1 MDQQNAL
8 RAISPLD
15 GRYGSKLFDLSTF
28 FSEYGLFKYRLH
40 IEVEYLIA
48 LEKLSLPQIPTLA
61 DDDVKWLRSLVND
74 FTVEESLLIK
84 AHEKVTNHDV
94 KALEYYLHD
103 KLQSKGLGELQP
115 WVHFCLTSQDINNT
129 AIPLSIKDFI
139 HKNYL
144 PLIQN
149 FIHELSTASTLW
161 ANIPM
166 LARTHGQP
174 ASPTRLGKEMQVFV
188 ERLKKQINML
198 STIEFEGKFGGATG
212 NFNAHY
218 VAFPRVD
225 WVSFANDFL
234 AELGLKRQQTTTQIE
249 HYDGLAEVFDTLTRI
264 NTILLDF
271 CRDMW
276 SYISFN
282 YFKLS
287 LKEGEVGSSAMP
299 HKVNPIDF
307 ENAEGNIGIANA
319 LYIHMATKL
328 PVSRLQRDLSD
339 STVLRSVGVPMG
351 HSVLALKSAIR
362 GIQKCTPNTEVIE
375 GELNNTAVVIAEA
388 YQVILRREGVAN
400 GYEIIKAVT
409 RTNAKP
415 SLEDMQAIIDQ
426 LPVNEAIKVEMRAI
440 TPQNYTGI

>member
-1 MDQQNAL
+1 
-8 RAISPLD
+8 
-15 GRYGSKLFDLSTF
+15 
-28 FSEYGLFKYRLH
+28 
-40 IEVEYLIA
+40 
-48 LEKLSLPQIPTLA
+48 
-61 DDDVKWLRSLVND
+61 
-74 FTVEESLLIK
+74 
-84 AHEKVTNHDV
+84 
-94 KALEYYLHD
+94 
-103 KLQSKGLGELQP
+103 
-115 WVHFCLTSQDINNT
+115 
-129 AIPLSIKDFI
+129 
-139 HKNYL
+139 
-144 PLIQN
+144 
-149 FIHELSTASTLW
+149 
-161 ANIPM
+161 
-166 LARTHGQP
+166 
-174 ASPTRLGKEMQVFV
+174 
-188 ERLKKQINML
+188 
-198 STIEFEGKFGGATG
+198 
-212 NFNAHY
+212 
-218 VAFPRVD
+218 
-225 WVSFANDFL
+225 
-234 AELGLKRQQTTTQIE
+234 
-249 HYDGLAEVFDTLTRI
+249 
-264 NTILLDF
+264 
-271 CRDMW
+271 MW

-307 ENAEGNIGIANA
+307 ENAEGNLGIANA

-375 GELNNTAVVIAEA
+375 DELNNTAVVIAEA

-415 SLEDMQAIIDQ
+415 SLEDMQAIIDH

>member
-1 MDQQNAL
+1 
-8 RAISPLD
+8 
-15 GRYGSKLFDLSTF
+15 
-28 FSEYGLFKYRLH
+28 
-40 IEVEYLIA
+40 
-48 LEKLSLPQIPTLA
+48 
-61 DDDVKWLRSLVND
+61 
-74 FTVEESLLIK
+74 
-84 AHEKVTNHDV
+84 
-94 KALEYYLHD
+94 
-103 KLQSKGLGELQP
+103 
-115 WVHFCLTSQDINNT
+115 
-129 AIPLSIKDFI
+129 
-139 HKNYL
+139 
-144 PLIQN
+144 
-149 FIHELSTASTLW
+149 
-161 ANIPM
+161 M

-188 ERLKKQINML
+188 ERLKKQINKL

-307 ENAEGNIGIANA
+307 ENAEGNLGIANA

>member
-48 LEKLSLPQIPTLA
+48 LEKLSLLQIPTLA
-61 DDDVKWLRSLVND
+61 DDDITWLRSLVND

-188 ERLKKQINML
+188 ERLKKQINKL

-307 ENAEGNIGIANA
+307 ENAEGNLGIANA